1 MAKYDWSTIR
11 PYIEEHFNTKTYK
24 EMAEDLG
31 VPYQPLRDYARRQGF
46 NKHKNVNWTSEILD
60 YMKEHY
66 ENGARPI
73 SDKFNIPITAVNKKA
88 QEMGLKYIPKDEYI
102 CSEGYKM
109 IGKSDNR
116 KAEHRIVMEKHLGRE
131 LNSNEI
137 VHHINGDKLDNNIEN
152 LVLTTRAQHIE
163 EHREDLHKARQVMI

>member
-11 PYIEEHFNTKTYK
+11 PYIEEHIDTKTYK

-31 VPYQPLRDYARRQGF
+31 VPYQSLRDYARRQGF
-46 NKHKNVNWTSEILD
+46 NKYKNVNWTSEILD

-66 ENGARPI
+66 KNGARLI
-73 SDKFNIPITAVNKKA
+73 SDKFNIPITAVYKKA

-109 IGKSDNR
+109 VGKSGNR
-116 KAEHRIVMEKHLGRE
+116 KAEHRLVMEKHLGRE

-137 VHHINGDKLDNNIEN
+137 VHHINGDKLDNRIEN
-152 LVLTTRAQHIE
+152 LVLTTRAEHIE
-163 EHREDLHKARQVMI
+163 EHREELLKARQVKI

>member
-11 PYIEEHFNTKTYK
+11 PYIEEHIDTKTYK

-31 VPYQPLRDYARRQGF
+31 VPYQSLRDYARRQGF
-46 NKHKNVNWTSEILD
+46 NKYKNVNWTSEILD

-66 ENGARPI
+66 KNGARLI
-73 SDKFNIPITAVNKKA
+73 SDKFNIPITAVYKKA

-109 IGKSDNR
+109 VGKSSNR
-116 KAEHRIVMEKHLGRE
+116 KAEHRLVMEKHLGRE

-137 VHHINGDKLDNNIEN
+137 VHHINGDKLDNRIEN
-152 LVLTTRAQHIE
+152 LVLTTRAEHIE
-163 EHREDLHKARQVMI
+163 EHREELLKARQVKI

>member
-11 PYIEEHFNTKTYK
+11 PYIEEHIDTKTYK

-46 NKHKNVNWTSEILD
+46 NKYRNVNWTSEILD

-66 ENGARPI
+66 KNGARPI
-73 SDKFNIPITAVNKKA
+73 SDKFNIPITAVYKKA

-102 CSEGYKM
+102 CSEGYK
-109 IGKSDNR
+109 IVGKSGNR
-116 KAEHRIVMEKHLGRE
+116 KAE
-131 LNSNEI
+131 
-137 VHHINGDKLDNNIEN
+137 
-152 LVLTTRAQHIE
+152 HIE
-163 EHREDLHKARQVMI
+163 EHREELHKARQVKI